1 MNKIQDLLNGDL
13 VLGHTF
19 TAHGLGIIP
28 IIAQEIPNFPH
39 LDTLDQALERGTIT
53 IREVSEEGE
62 VPTLVVDNNGDHP
75 LLLLEGEELFGAAL
89 KQNRIINTTVIVLS
103 NTICKI
109 PVSCIER
116 RRWNYKQDESPKGDT
131 AIFRARSR
139 AVQKQGVTASLLRQG
154 TFHSN
159 QSQRAVWDETD
170 RLLRDLHVHSETA
183 DYREARA
190 HVSHRLEQVV
200 DSVPPLENQ
209 IGAIFTAKHGVLGAE
224 LIGSPFLFA
233 ASIQKLVRSFAFDV
247 VFAEDIQRE
256 QFAKAENWWENT
268 VQAEFTRHRS
278 PGAGE
283 DIRLQTSDLI
293 GSGLLWGRNLI
304 HLSAFPVEK
313 ANGNEQR
320 ATTRRTS
327 ITERRRSLLRSNIE

>member
-1 MNKIQDLLNGDL
+1 MSKIQDLLNGNL

-19 TAHGLGIIP
+19 TAHGLGVIP
-28 IIAQEIPNFPH
+28 IISKETPNFPH
-39 LDTLDQALERGTIT
+39 LDNLDQALEKGTLT
-53 IREVSEEGE
+53 IKEVSEEGE
-62 VPTLVVDNNGDHP
+62 VPFLVVDNNGDHP

-116 RRWNYKQDESPKGDT
+116 RRWSYKQDESPKGDT

-139 AVQKQGVTASLLRQG
+139 AVQKQSVSASLLRQG
-154 TFHSN
+154 TY
-159 QSQRAVWDETD
+159 QSDQRAVWDEVEQS
-170 RLLRDLHVHSETA
+170 LRDLHVHSETA

-200 DSVPPLENQ
+200 DSVRPVENQ

-224 LIGSPFLFA
+224 LIGSPFCFA
-233 ASIQKLVRSFAFDV
+233 ASIQKIVRSFAFDV
-247 VFAEDIQRE
+247 VVVEDIQRE
-256 QFAKAENWWENT
+256 QFAKAESWWENT
-268 VQAEFTRHRS
+268 VQKEFTRHRS

-313 ANGNEQR
+313 PNGQEQR
-320 ATTRRTS
+320 TTTRRTS
-327 ITERRRSLLRSNIE
+327 VSERRRNMLRSNIE